1 MNGSNKKLNT
11 IILSNPPPRLSSLV
25 PHTGSTVP
33 STRHITFADEVG
45 QSVSR
50 SPSPRSSSGNSS
62 SSPSSSAR
70 SSFSPP
76 SLSEE
81 EKESMLINNN
91 NDSSIQRQSQQLS
104 PIHELPS
111 PFSERKP
118 VKSYTA
124 NTAVAGSKLYPASRH
139 RGARKQCMEML
150 QAYAGSDL
158 SEWKQIGEKN
168 RTKLYSQAVQG
179 STLPIMRSDTTFF
192 GSWTPEQVC
201 SVIQCFGARKICKGE
216 QRSYG

>member
-1 MNGSNKKLNT
+1 M
-11 IILSNPPPRLSSLV
+11 
-25 PHTGSTVP
+25 
-33 STRHITFADEVG
+33 
-45 QSVSR
+45 
-50 SPSPRSSSGNSS
+50 SSSGNSS

-76 SLSEE
+76 PLTEE
-81 EKESMLINNN
+81 EKESLFHSN
-91 NDSSIQRQSQQLS
+91 NDSPALTQQRQNHQLS

-111 PFSERKP
+111 PFSDRKLI
-118 VKSYTA
+118 KNHTA
-124 NTAVAGSKLYPASRH
+124 TVAVAGSKLYPASRH

-150 QAYAGSDL
+150 QTYAGSDL

-192 GSWTPEQVC
+192 GSWTPEQIC
-201 SVIQCFGARKICKGE
+201 SVIQCFGARKICTVNT
-216 QRSYG
+216 RYIYIYTMTNNNL